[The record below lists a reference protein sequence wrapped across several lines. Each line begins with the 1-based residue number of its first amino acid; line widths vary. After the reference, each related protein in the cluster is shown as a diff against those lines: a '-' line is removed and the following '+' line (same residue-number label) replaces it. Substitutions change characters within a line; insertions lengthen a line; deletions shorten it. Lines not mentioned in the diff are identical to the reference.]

1 LLNCLIVV
9 FCELYIFVNLAISR
23 RQLQSRHKN
32 QSTIKQSTI
41 QLLRLYKTPKLLRK
55 MMPGYTWLK
64 EGQEKV
70 LYLTFDDGPIPQVT
84 PWVLEQLELYKA
96 KATFFAVGDNLAK
109 HRDIAEQII
118 AQGHRLANHTHN
130 HLRGWATS
138 FNHYVDNVQQCQ
150 LELTKLRPES
160 NPKKLF
166 RPPYGRIT
174 AKQAAALRQD
184 YELVMWDVLTNDYDN
199 SLTPEKCLREAIQ
212 CTQSGSIIV
221 FHDSIKA
228 QRNMMY
234 ALPRF
239 LDHFTSQGYTFQT
252 L

>member
-1 LLNCLIVV
+1 
-9 FCELYIFVNLAISR
+9 
-23 RQLQSRHKN
+23 
-32 QSTIKQSTI
+32 
-41 QLLRLYKTPKLLRK
+41 

-64 EGQEKV
+64 EGQERV

-84 PWVLEQLELYKA
+84 PWVLEQLALYEA

-109 HRDIAEQII
+109 HPHIAEQII
-118 AQGHRLANHTHN
+118 GQGHLLANHTHN

-138 FNHYVDNVQQCQ
+138 LTHYLDNVQQCQ
-150 LELTKLRPES
+150 QELSKLRPES
-160 NPKKLF
+160 KPKKLF

-174 AKQAAALRQD
+174 ATQAAALRPD

-199 SLTPEKCLREAIQ
+199 SLAPEKCLRHTIQ

-221 FHDSIKA
+221 FHDSVKA

-234 ALPRF
+234 ALPRY
-239 LDHFTSQGYTFQT
+239 LEYFTSQGYAFQT